1 MPVSTYCG
9 PGTWLVLR
17 ILKKIG
23 LLPHLAFTVNARV
36 QGKRV
41 RVPILRGHGM
51 NGLVIG
57 EPWGHHIFAPLLH
70 AFPGTFVDVGVNL
83 GQTLIRIRVLSAD
96 RPYVGFE
103 PNPICVQYTRELAR
117 INDFRD
123 TPIVPGGLADAD
135 AILDLRMN
143 NDDLTDQGA
152 SLVADFRPGVVVHH
166 RFPVNVVRFETA
178 EQALSIGPLG
188 VVKIDVEGAEREVLL
203 GLEARIKKDRPA
215 IVLEILPVGRAEH
228 ADRLARQQ
236 DIEAF
241 FARLDYRMNRIRNK
255 GSETRLETLNAPIGI
270 HDDQDLSNF
279 IVLPAERNDALFS
292 ELAKALAQ
300 Q

>member
-1 MPVSTYCG
+1 MSVSTYCG
-9 PGTWLVLR
+9 SATWLVLR
-17 ILKKIG
+17 ILKKLG
-23 LLPHLAFTVNARV
+23 MLPHLAFNVSARV
-36 QGKRV
+36 QGKRI
-41 RVPILRGHGM
+41 RVPIHRGHGM

-57 EPWGHHIFAPLLH
+57 EPWGHHIFAPLLM

-83 GQTLIRIRVLSAD
+83 GQTLIRIRSLSPET
-96 RPYVGFE
+96 PYVGFE

-117 INDFRD
+117 INGFRD
-123 TPIVPGGLADAD
+123 VPIVPAGLSDSD

-152 SLVADFRPGVVVHH
+152 SLVADFRPGVQVHH

-178 EQALSIGPLG
+178 ERSLGIGTLG
-188 VVKIDVEGAEREVLL
+188 VVKIDVEGGEREVLR
-203 GLEARIKKDRPA
+203 GLEARITSDRPA
-215 IVLEILPVGRAEH
+215 IVIEVLPVGRAEH
-228 ADRLARQQ
+228 VDRLERQQ

-241 FARLDYRMNRIRNK
+241 FQRMDYRMNRIRNK
-255 GSETRLETLNAPIGI
+255 GTDTSLEALTAPIGV

-279 IVLPAERNDALFS
+279 IVLPAERNEALFP
-292 ELAKALAQ
+292 ELERALAQ